1 MKTYE
6 RSKDVFVSLKVRQQ
20 ILTIESTM
28 PSSDIN
34 ADSIKL
40 NCSVAEITSDD
51 RTKDE

>member
-28 PSSDIN
+28 PSSAIS
-34 ADSIKL
+34 ADSTKL
-40 NCSVAEITSDD
+40 NCRVAEITNDD
-51 RTKDE
+51 STKGE